1 MTEVAIRF
9 NPNVWGGYAWSLY
22 RRADSTHEWEI
33 DGSAMSKAGAKSM
46 LKPDEILI
54 EEDPD
59 ESAPVIATPNAKQL
73 KCKHNENGGSWYHQ
87 TFGFGP
93 GESYRFEV
101 CERCKSVI
109 LARGKVPW
117 HLLPKG
123 YALLRIEP

>member
-1 MTEVAIRF
+1 
-9 NPNVWGGYAWSLY
+9 
-22 RRADSTHEWEI
+22 
-33 DGSAMSKAGAKSM
+33 MSKSGAKRL

-54 EEDPD
+54 YEDSELP
-59 ESAPVIATPNAKQL
+59 APLVSIPNAKQL

-87 TFGFGP
+87 TFGP
-93 GESYRFEV
+93 GEFYRFEV

-109 LARGKVPW
+109 LAQGKMPW